1 MRINYCTF
9 LIIIK
14 IDPVSN
20 IRIHVFI
27 DKHVIFK
34 LFYKLFQETF

>member
-14 IDPVSN
+14 RDPASN
-20 IRIHVFI
+20 NRIHVF
-27 DKHVIFK
+27 KGKYVIFK